1 MSIGQTLRLKIDA
14 AAAVVGGNQFKKSAA
29 GVSSSALMAGKSVNN
44 LGNSLRLLAG
54 GFLGLYVIRD
64 IMKTIVD
71 FEKTMRSVQVVVG
84 ATDKEMEKFIKTAR
98 SLGATT
104 RFTATEAGEGMAFL
118 ARAGFE
124 ADDVL
129 AMIPHTLNLAT
140 AAVIELGAASDM
152 VANTIHQFNLEGRD
166 AERVVD
172 SLMITA
178 NSFNTTVFQL
188 GNAMQYAGTFAGA
201 LGISLEEANVAL
213 GLMANTGIKS
223 SMAGT
228 ALRGIFAALIKP
240 TQKAMR
246 AIKRLGLTAS
256 DVNPAIRTLEEVFH
270 SLNEAGKDLADTT
283 EFSALMLQIFA
294 RRPVPGALALA
305 ELNEEMG
312 IAVQKQK
319 DFAGETKRAAD
330 MMDDTLFGA
339 LKELRSAIQET
350 WLVLGDN
357 GLGGGLRDLTD
368 IMTSTVRMFA
378 GMEHQVEKFNKTAKA
393 LSLILKFIIARFV
406 AMMVIKT
413 ISSLFLSLF
422 GVVVM
427 LTKGFRAL
435 AVAQSLTIA
444 GAIASAVAILIT
456 MYWGWSEGVAAVAKQ
471 QEKVNDAITSG
482 MRRISDA
489 KLATSGLEAI
499 QSYTDGIKEF
509 TTAAEEARK
518 AMTPA
523 QLNLADDMIEAGTLA
538 DYEGKTSPDYQFS
551 GSAGVGGGSYPTKVG
566 ESFKPVTG
574 FFKDL
579 VDATKSAEEAQTS
592 LLAVYENTET
602 TLSGLYDTAIEEAGE
617 FGEASQNQL
626 KAVVDATNNLM
637 GFRRAMAGPDIAEQL
652 GWDKDKVQEV
662 LDGLDAINDLKREA
676 ANVLAAPTGDDE
688 AAEKAFEM
696 IEALQEQIEVMH
708 LVGDEKRRAIALQK
722 IENVIKAAGTSLHA
736 DEAASLRQLN
746 EQLQEGIEA
755 RAALTEQERLANAE
769 KERTAKLI
777 ANEIK
782 ESNKQ
787 IRNLEFAN
795 QMLQKQITLG
805 TEGANAIDKQ
815 IRMREAVNNSMHM
828 AKDLQIEY
836 LGSLSALIDAE
847 HALKDAQ
854 NTRLGAFE
862 SIKEQTEIALEQQG
876 DMADAHARTR
886 FEMEARVAWQLQYGE
901 LVTAQGEAE
910 IALLMQKYDLL
921 EKEGKLKEEMLV
933 TNEQMAQAMTS
944 GIMDVVKGAQSM
956 QEAFAGVILQ
966 LVEMIIQAYIY
977 KMIMGML
984 PGGVGGGIPMVAGEK
999 GMVMGGGSVMQ
1010 NYAVGGVVSSPT
1022 VFPMS
1027 SGGLGLM
1034 GEAGAE
1040 AIMPLTRMP
1049 DGRLGVTAEGG
1060 GSGGGG
1066 KNVIVNMNI
1075 TTDDAD
1081 SFRKSKKQVLRDMR
1095 KGLRSASE

>member
-1 MSIGQTLRLKIDA
+1 MTIGQTLMLKINA
-14 AAAVVGGNQFKKSAA
+14 AAAVVGAKKFTVAA
-29 GVSSSALMAGKSVNN
+29 GTVSGSALMAGRSVNT
-44 LGNSLRLLAG
+44 LGTSLRMLAG
-54 GFLGLYVIRD
+54 GFLGLYVLRD
-64 IMKTIVD
+64 AMKTIID

-124 ADDVL
+124 ASDVL

-152 VANTIHQFNLEGRD
+152 VANTIHQFNLQGRD

-201 LGISLEEANVAL
+201 LGISLEETNVAL

-240 TQKAMR
+240 TDKAMR

-270 SLNEAGKDLADTT
+270 SLNEAGKGLADST
-283 EFSALMLQIFA
+283 EFASLMLQIFA

-312 IAVQKQK
+312 IAVQKQR
-319 DFAGETKRAAD
+319 DLAGETKRAAN
-330 MMDDTLFGA
+330 MMDDTFFGA

-350 WLVLGDN
+350 WLVLGDE

-368 IMTSTVRMFA
+368 IMTGTVRMFA

-406 AMMVIKT
+406 AMMVIKI
-413 ISSLFLSLF
+413 ISSLFLSMLS
-422 GVVVM
+422 VVVM
-427 LTKGFRAL
+427 LTKGFKAL
-435 AVAQSLTIA
+435 ALAQSLTIA
-444 GAIASAVAILIT
+444 GAIASAVAIMVT
-456 MYWGWSEGVAAVAKQ
+456 MYWEWSEGIAAVAKQ

-482 MRRISDA
+482 MKKISDA

-499 QSYTDGIKEF
+499 QAYTDGIKLYTE
-509 TTAAEEARK
+509 AAEQAKK
-518 AMTPA
+518 ALSHG
-523 QLNLADDMIEAGTLA
+523 QLNIAEDLEEAGTLGSTQNIELPV
-538 DYEGKTSPDYQFS
+538 YSQPVS
-551 GSAGVGGGSYPTKVG
+551 GGVGAAPYVQQIGTKTV
-566 ESFKPVTG
+566 EVSG

-579 VDATKSAEEAQTS
+579 VDATKSAEDAQSS
-592 LLAVYENTET
+592 LLAVYESTET
-602 TLSGLYDTAIEEAGE
+602 TLSGLYDTAIKEAGE
-617 FGEASQNQL
+617 FGDASTNQL
-626 KAVVDATNNLM
+626 KAVVDAANNLM
-637 GFRRAMAGPDIAEQL
+637 GFRRAMAGGKDIAEQL
-652 GWDKDKVQEV
+652 GWDKDKIEEV
-662 LDGLDAINDLKREA
+662 LDGLNEINDRKREA
-676 ANVLAAPTGDDE
+676 SNILAAPTGDDE

-696 IEALQEQIEVMH
+696 IAALEEQIEVMG
-708 LVGDEKRRAIALQK
+708 LVGNEKRRAIALQK
-722 IENVIKAAGTSLHA
+722 IENIITKSGTSLHA
-736 DEAASLRQLN
+736 EEAALLRQLN
-746 EQLQEGIEA
+746 EQLQDGTEA
-755 RAALTEQERLANAE
+755 RASLTEQERLANAE
-769 KERTAKLI
+769 RERTAKLI
-777 ANEIK
+777 AK
-782 ESNKQ
+782 EVEESSKQ

-815 IRMREAVNNSMHM
+815 TRMREAVNNSMHM

-836 LGSLSALIDAE
+836 LASLSALIDAE

-862 SIKEQTEIALEQQG
+862 SIKEQTTIALEQQG

-901 LVTAQGEAE
+901 LITAQGEAE

-921 EKEGKLKEEMLV
+921 EKEGKKKEEMLV
-933 TNEQMAQAMTS
+933 TNEQMAQTMTR

-966 LVEMIIQAYIY
+966 LVEMIIQAMIY

-984 PGGVGGGIPMVAGEK
+984 PGGAVGGIPAAQN
-999 GMVMGGGSVMQ
+999 GMVLSGGQQMQ
-1010 NYAVGGVVSSPT
+1010 NYAVGGVVNSPT
-1022 VFPMS
+1022 LFPMA
-1027 SGGLGLM
+1027 SGNVGLM
-1034 GEAGAE
+1034 AEAGAE

-1049 DGRLGVTAEGG
+1049 DGKLGVSSQGEGG
-1060 GSGGGG
+1060 AT

-1095 KGLRSASE
+1095 KGLRGVTE